1 MIISWTNVYGQST
14 RTSWNTA
21 PPKLLELYEK
31 AKGKPAETIEE
42 LTKWM
47 MSPAGKL
54 ATAGDPIH
62 ATVGL

>member
-1 MIISWTNVYGQST
+1 MDNPQEHRGIPRPQ
-14 RTSWNTA
+14 
-21 PPKLLELYEK
+21 KLLELYEK
-31 AKGKPAETIEE
+31 AKGKPAETIKE